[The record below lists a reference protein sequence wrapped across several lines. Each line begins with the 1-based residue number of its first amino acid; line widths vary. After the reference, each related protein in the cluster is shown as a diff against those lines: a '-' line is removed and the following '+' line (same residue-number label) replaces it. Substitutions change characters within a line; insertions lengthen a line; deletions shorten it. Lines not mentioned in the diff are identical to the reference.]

1 MYFLSLYRSYD
12 VNMNGCLFSV
22 KTMVKK
28 TVVLITVL
36 KKDFQLNLFD
46 LHEYFDYILLLPASW
61 KTL

>member
-28 TVVLITVL
+28 TVILFTVL
-36 KKDFQLNLFD
+36 KKDVQLNLFD

>member
-22 KTMVKK
+22 KTVVKK
-28 TVVLITVL
+28 TVILFTVL
-36 KKDFQLNLFD
+36 KKDVQLNLFD

>member
-28 TVVLITVL
+28 TVVLFTVL
-36 KKDFQLNLFD
+36 KKDVQLNLFD